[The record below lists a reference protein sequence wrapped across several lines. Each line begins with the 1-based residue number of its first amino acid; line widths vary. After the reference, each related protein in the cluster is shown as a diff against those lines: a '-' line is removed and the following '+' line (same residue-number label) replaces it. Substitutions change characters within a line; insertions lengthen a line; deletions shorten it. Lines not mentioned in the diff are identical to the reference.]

1 MPQRLNTPAA
11 EERLMTVGDRY
22 GIWSDD
28 QLGARMAIAQGN
40 QRGEYFA
47 TSRSGTTW
55 APERQQAYYDVER
68 AASIP
73 VPDDDDNV
81 MNLRRRIAP

>member
-1 MPQRLNTPAA
+1 MPQRQNTPAA
-11 EERLMTVGDRY
+11 EQRLASVGDRH

-28 QLGARMAIAQGN
+28 QLGARMAIAQGALGN
-40 QRGEYFA
+40 YQA
-47 TSRSGTTW
+47 TSRAT
-55 APERQQAYYDVER
+55 PDPVRRQAYYDVER

-81 MNLRRRIAP
+81 MNLRRRVAP